1 MAQTITLNFKIIGQ
15 SLERLDDNRI
25 VEKAKNYVNTHFDFN
40 ELWDD
45 TIKTILIEGS
55 GLRYKVYLNE
65 NNECLIPN
73 RVVRHDG
80 FTLTVVGEDADK
92 NITITTND
100 LFISILSNNVTDD
113 TPSYVEVIESDTL
126 DVTREGEKY
135 NLEIPESYKNCYIV
149 TSNDISDITLIS
161 GGTYSVTLSEE
172 MASVI
177 TTFKQNLYID
187 WENEFPDILSTLQ
200 GIKLTNC
207 YPSKKLQID
216 AELETYYIFSATDGY
231 TDFNMSF
238 YYVNDTWRVTF
249 TMGNLA
255 TQEYV
260 SMEVS
265 MAVADKSKVVAN
277 PTLSGNEPDLEGAE
291 IDGIKYKVGG
301 GSKLYE
307 HNIFLSYGNAS
318 TVLITIYNRNSTP
331 LNESSLISFL
341 TSRNF
346 VHSEDTNYGMGYQ
359 ATGRKSSSTYFVG
372 IFTYEN
378 YLYSIGNNNS
388 AEKIENPSITDII
401 SEV

>member
-25 VEKAKNYVNTHFDFN
+25 VEKAKNYVNAHFEFN

-45 TIKTILIEGS
+45 TTKAILIDGS

-65 NNECLIPN
+65 NNECSIPN

-80 FTLTVVGEDADK
+80 FTLTVVGEDTDK

-100 LFISILSNNVTDD
+100 LFISILNNNATDD
-113 TPSYVEVIESDTL
+113 TPSYVEEIESETL

-135 NLEIPESYKNCYIV
+135 NIEIPESYKNCYIV
-149 TSNDISDITLIS
+149 TSNDISNITPIS
-161 GGTYSVTLSEE
+161 SGTYNVTLSEE
-172 MASVI
+172 MESVI

-187 WENEFPDILSTLQ
+187 WENQFPDILSTLQ

-207 YPSKKLQID
+207 YPSKKFQID
-216 AELETYYIFSATDGY
+216 AELETFYVFSATDGWN
-231 TDFNMSF
+231 DFNMTF
-238 YYVNDTWRVTF
+238 YYVNDTWRVSF

-277 PTLSGNEPDLEGAE
+277 VETTEDTPTLSSIG
-291 IDGIKYKVGG
+291 IDGVPFKVGG
-301 GSKLYE
+301 GSKLYRHTINE
-307 HNIFLSYGNAS
+307 TGRWISL
-318 TVLITIYNRNSTP
+318 TIITKSDTAFTKTSLAQWLYTNGYNSLYNRYTATNNAGSAGSITSGVYS
-331 LNESSLISFL
+331 EDGIAISCL
-341 TSRNF
+341 TSGGTQPYTGDGF
-346 VHSEDTNYGMGYQ
+346 VD
-359 ATGRKSSSTYFVG
+359 V
-372 IFTYEN
+372 
-378 YLYSIGNNNS
+378 
-388 AEKIENPSITDII
+388 I